1 MEATKKFTLRVL
13 KAKWRGLRQYS
24 TQLPGLLSDI
34 NLLDLTR
41 VIAGPYCTQTIA
53 DLGANVIKVES
64 LEGDEARKWGPP
76 FIDNTKESYYFTSVN
91 RNKKSICVDFKKPE
105 GKFVCAFCV
114 CT

>member
-13 KAKWRGLRQYS
+13 KAEWRGLRPYS
-24 TQLPGLLSDI
+24 TQVPALLSDI

-53 DLGANVIKVES
+53 DLGANVIKIES

-76 FIDNTKESYYFTSVN
+76 FIDNTTESYYFTSVN

-105 GKFVCAFCV
+105 GK
-114 CT
+114 